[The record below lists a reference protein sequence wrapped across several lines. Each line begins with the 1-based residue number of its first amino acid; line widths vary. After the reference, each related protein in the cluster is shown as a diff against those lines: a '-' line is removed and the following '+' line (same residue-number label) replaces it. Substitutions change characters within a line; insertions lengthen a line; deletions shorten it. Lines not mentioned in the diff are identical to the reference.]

1 MLRCLVDAVR
11 FRLNFTET
19 EATHMAVGPHEHIA
33 VHRSPHTQAE
43 ERELGNESIIMHTL
57 KW

>member
-1 MLRCLVDAVR
+1 
-11 FRLNFTET
+11 
-19 EATHMAVGPHEHIA
+19 MAVGPHEHIA
-33 VHRSPHTQAE
+33 VHRSPHTQAK